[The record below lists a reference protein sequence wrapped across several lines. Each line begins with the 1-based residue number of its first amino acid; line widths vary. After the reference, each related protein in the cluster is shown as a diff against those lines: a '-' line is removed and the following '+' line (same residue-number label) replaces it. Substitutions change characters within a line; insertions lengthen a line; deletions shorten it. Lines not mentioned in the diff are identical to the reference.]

1 MSTLEV
7 KVGSRVLGEI
17 EVTTDYDNY
26 TDWLKTLSQDN
37 IDEILSTA
45 RLSVPIS
52 GPLNRFTITQVT
64 STQYVLRFNEYIYGG
79 EYDSVYKALGKANG
93 TFARRGSWLLS
104 AILPKN
110 GFNEAEAWVP
120 SDLPSGVTLWLHL
133 DDLTGNS
140 GDIPGALNP
149 RGTFSSAEFTNGEGE
164 SGPIIQEQNGYKVL
178 EYEDSGQDYYSS
190 HVSTPNFSTIDDR
203 FIQILAKPEG
213 QAGNNTAYA
222 LGGNDNRI
230 YFTTPTKSS
239 AARTIFSNLRSGD
252 INLGQRL
259 GSPWTLVSHSYE
271 VEGATDGSGGGQLK
285 AFLDT
290 VLASTI
296 NDEDASSLVATD
308 ELTLG
313 DSLGETD
320 PFFQGF
326 VGFIA
331 DIVLLSYV
339 PTEIERK
346 KLEGWHCHTF
356 GVTNLLPSD
365 HLFKNFAPNK

>member
-1 MSTLEV
+1 MTTLEV

-26 TDWLKTLSQDN
+26 NDWLKTLSQDN

-79 EYDSVYKALGKANG
+79 EYDSIYKALGKANG

-110 GFNEAEAWVP
+110 GFNEPEAWTP
-120 SDLPSGVTLWLHL
+120 SDLPSGVTLWLHFN
-133 DDLTGNS
+133 DLTGINNDVA
-140 GDIPGALNP
+140 GTLNP
-149 RGTFSSAEFTNGEGE
+149 RGTFSSTSFTNDGG
-164 SGPIIQEQNGYKVL
+164 SGPVIQKKGGNKVL
-178 EYEDSGQDYYSS
+178 EFEDSGQDFYSS
-190 HVSTPNFSTIDDR
+190 QLSTPNFSTINNR

-213 QAGNNTAYA
+213 VTGNQTAYA
-222 LGGNDNRI
+222 LGGTTNRI
-230 YFTTPTKSS
+230 YFSEIPRAGTD
-239 AARTIFSNLRSGD
+239 RTVFSNLRTGD
-252 INLGQRL
+252 VSLGTVT
-259 GSPWTLVSHSYE
+259 GNPWTLVSHSYE
-271 VEGATDGSGGGQLK
+271 DEGDPDSGGGQLK
-285 AFLDT
+285 GFLNT
-290 VLASTI
+290 ALTSTI
-296 NDEDASSLVATD
+296 NDEDAEPITATD

-313 DSLGETD
+313 DPLGTVD
-320 PFFQGF
+320 PFLQGF

-331 DIVLLSYV
+331 DLVLLSYI

-356 GVTNLLPSD
+356 GLSSLLPSD

>member
-26 TDWLKTLSQDN
+26 NDWLNTLSQDN

-52 GPLNRFTITQVT
+52 GSLNRFTITQVT

-79 EYDSVYKALGKANG
+79 EYDSIYKALGKANG

-104 AILPKN
+104 GIFPKN

-133 DDLTGNS
+133 DDLTGNN
-140 GDIPGALNP
+140 GDIVGALHP
-149 RGTFSSAEFTNGEGE
+149 RGTFSSTQFTNNGGEL
-164 SGPIIQEQNGYKVL
+164 GPVIQKQNGYKVL
-178 EYEDSGQDYYSS
+178 EYEDSGQDFYSS
-190 HVSTPNFSTIDDR
+190 DISTPNFSTIDER

-213 QAGNNTAYA
+213 QAGQNTAYA
-222 LGGNDNRI
+222 LGGTSNRI
-230 YFTTPTKSS
+230 FFSTPTKGGNT
-239 AARTIFSNLRSGD
+239 RNVFSNLRSGNV
-252 INLGQRL
+252 NLGTLL

-285 AFLDT
+285 AFLNT
-290 VLASTI
+290 ALASTI
-296 NDEDASSLVATD
+296 NDEVAEPLGATD

-313 DSLGETD
+313 DSLGQTD
-320 PFFQGF
+320 PSLQGF